1 MRFNV
6 VLASV
11 LLALAVTAASVQAQ
25 PKPIKVGILTELSGS
40 LGTTGTNE
48 RDGFPL
54 YLKKTGGK
62 LGGHPVQT
70 VIEDTA
76 SDPATAISK
85 VQKLVESDNVDVLLG
100 PIGSATG
107 AAIKPYVTSHKIP
120 TLLGATVD
128 EIGDGK
134 YIFRVTFPAAAEGFL
149 EGYLAGRAG
158 YKNAV
163 LIAPNYNAGQSAIEN
178 FEKGFVAAGGRVV
191 QKLMP
196 RLGTADFGP
205 FINQF
210 PANADVVIAFEP
222 GADGVRF
229 IRQYGDFGKKLPLFG
244 FPSTVD
250 ENTLPAEGK
259 AADGFI
265 GAAFYFSTLAT
276 QQNQTFV
283 KDWEA
288 AYHTAPGWQAAAGY
302 IAAQI
307 LDQAFRSLA
316 DPSDK
321 EALVKTIKGV
331 KIVSPAGP
339 LHFDSNNNPIAPRYI
354 MQIRDVNGA
363 EQPVVFATIPLFV
376 PDASAPPLPKNIAF
390 PKAGSAS
397 R

>member
-1 MRFNV
+1 
-6 VLASV
+6 
-11 LLALAVTAASVQAQ
+11 
-25 PKPIKVGILTELSGS
+25 
-40 LGTTGTNE
+40 
-48 RDGFPL
+48 
-54 YLKKTGGK
+54 
-62 LGGHPVQT
+62 
-70 VIEDTA
+70 
-76 SDPATAISK
+76 
-85 VQKLVESDNVDVLLG
+85 
-100 PIGSATG
+100 
-107 AAIKPYVTSHKIP
+107 IKPYVTSHKIP